1 MPELLRRNIM
11 LKAGFARTDI
21 TPPLG
26 LPIDGYYKDRNV
38 EGVLDA
44 LEICCIA
51 LECDG
56 TKTAIISID
65 NCGVN
70 ITDLFNGYRKNIE
83 KVTGIPFDNIYIGAT
98 HTHTAPALGEG
109 FEGEDTKAYRGW
121 VDGKMTEAVILAVE
135 DLKEAKMGW
144 GTGVAPN
151 VSFIRRFRMKD
162 GSVQTNPG
170 INNPDIVAPIGNI
183 DDKVYVVR
191 FNRGNDDIVFVN
203 FANHPDVV
211 GDSKVSADW
220 PGFARRSVELALPG
234 TKCLVLNG
242 AQGDINHVNVH
253 PKGGDANDMHD
264 DFDDVL
270 RGYGHARYIGRVV
283 CGGVM
288 QAFDKVNYCDVP
300 EIKAAS
306 RVIPIPS
313 NMPTKEELELAYKYD
328 ELHQAGK
335 DEEIPFK
342 GMMLTTV
349 VAESERMI
357 RLKDGPDHFDLK
369 LSAIKIGPVA
379 MVGIPGEPF
388 NGIGVGIKEQTKG
401 YGLIMLTCITN
412 GYMGYFPMK
421 DAYDEGGYEARSS
434 VFRSGSAELIIEEG
448 KKLLEEIR

>member
-1 MPELLRRNIM
+1 M
-11 LKAGFARTDI
+11 KAGYAKTNV

-26 LPIDGYYKDRNV
+26 LPIDGYYKDRFV
-38 EGVLDA
+38 EGVLDELEVCCLA
-44 LEICCIA
+44 LESK
-51 LECDG
+51 G
-56 TKTAIISID
+56 TKTLIITID

-70 ITDLFNGYRKNIE
+70 VTDEFNKYRSDIE
-83 KVTGIPFDNIYIGAT
+83 KKTGVPFDAIYVHAT

-109 FEGEDTKAYRGW
+109 FEGDDTKAYREW
-121 VDGKMTEAVILAVE
+121 VDGKMVEAAVLALE
-135 DLKEAKMGW
+135 DLKDAKMGW
-144 GTGVAPN
+144 GIGSAPN

-170 INNPDIVAPIGNI
+170 VNNPNIVEPIGQI
-183 DDKVYVVR
+183 DDKVYVIR
-191 FNRGNDDIVFVN
+191 FNRGDDDLVFVN

-211 GDSKVSADW
+211 GDSKVSGDW
-220 PGFARRSVELALPG
+220 PAFTRRQVELSLPG
-234 TKCLVLNG
+234 SKCIVLNG

-283 CGGVM
+283 CGGVL
-288 QAFDKVNYCDVP
+288 QAFDKVTYCDDVD
-300 EIKAAS
+300 IKTAS
-306 RVIPIPS
+306 RVVPIPS
-313 NMPTKEELELAYKYD
+313 NMPTNDELTKAYEYE

-335 DEEIPFK
+335 DAEIPFE

-349 VAESERMI
+349 VAEAERMI

-379 MVGIPGEPF
+379 LLGIPGEPF
-388 NGIGVGIKEQTKG
+388 NGIGVGVKKETSG
-401 YGLIMLTCITN
+401 YDLIMLTCITN

-434 VFRSGSAELIIEEG
+434 IFKSGSAELIIAEG
-448 KKLLEEIR
+448 KKLLEQIK